1 MSLYLY
7 IIPIYNTVSY
17 LNQYIESIINQS
29 YENLEFLI
37 NLKIS
42 QLIYHHKHQGIRIV
56 KNYFLHDSNR
66 NYSVMYVL
74 N

>member
-29 YENLEFLI
+29 YENLEFLL

-42 QLIYHHKHQGIRIV
+42 QANDFMKYADDIAK
-56 KNYFLHDSNR
+56 
-66 NYSVMYVL
+66 
-74 N
+74 